1 MSAAPSMLL
10 NLTAR
15 MLEPREREVVL
26 GDLAEADAGV
36 LQSVSQVLDLGIRR
50 HAALWADW
58 RPWLTGFGLTLPGS
72 FLLMGVSLSVS
83 QACLQFGGVGPMPAG
98 GLTWLLTQMCLL
110 LGWSWTSGF
119 VVGSL
124 SRRTLWASIALCC
137 WPCFVCL
144 SKFHLEALSPACL
157 LWFLIPAGLGAGQ
170 GMRGSRVSLRT
181 AVMITFAVTLA
192 MVIAWHGNAQ
202 RWWSP
207 PWWLVDVLMS
217 WPALYLV
224 ARAMRSSQQRSVC

>member
-1 MSAAPSMLL
+1 MSAASSLLL

-26 GDLAEADAGV
+26 GDLAETQSGL

-58 RPWLTGFGLTLPGS
+58 RPWLTGPGLTLPGS

-83 QACLQFGGVGPMPAG
+83 QTCLEVADFGASPAG
-98 GLTWLLTQMCLL
+98 RLAWLTTQMCLL
-110 LGWSWTSGF
+110 LGWSWTTGF

-124 SRRTLWASIALCC
+124 SRRTVWASIALCC

-144 SKFHLEALSPACL
+144 SKFHLQSLSPVCL
-157 LWFLIPAGLGAGQ
+157 LWFLIPAGLGVRQ
-170 GMRGSRVSLRT
+170 GMRGGQISLP
-181 AVMITFAVTLA
+181 AAVTIALGLILA
-192 MVIAWHGNAQ
+192 MAVAWHHNAQ
-202 RWWSP
+202 RWWTP

-217 WPALYLV
+217 WPALFLV
-224 ARAMRSSQQRSVC
+224 GRAMQSSRRRSVC

>member
-1 MSAAPSMLL
+1 MLL

-26 GDLAEADAGV
+26 GDLAEAQTGL

-58 RPWLTGFGLTLPGS
+58 RPWLTGPGLTLPGS
-72 FLLMGVSLSVS
+72 FLLMGVSLSLS
-83 QACLQFGGVGPMPAG
+83 QACVQVADSGAMPAG
-98 GLTWLLTQMCLL
+98 GLTWLFTQLCLL

-144 SKFHLEALSPACL
+144 SKFHLESLSPVCL
-157 LWFLIPAGLGAGQ
+157 LWFLIPAGLGVRQ
-170 GMRGSRVSLRT
+170 GMRGNRISR
-181 AVMITFAVTLA
+181 AVAFGIAFALTLA
-192 MVIAWHGNAQ
+192 MVGTWHGNAQ

-207 PWWLVDVLMS
+207 PGWLVDALMS

-224 ARAMRSSQQRSVC
+224 GRAMKSSQRRSVC